1 MNKTSTYRGT
11 SQRAGLGGNR
21 YEGLYGMDLGDARW
35 KSDSS
40 SCSRNSALKGR
51 VSRAYLISHYQ
62 SRLCFPY
69 RRMSQTG
76 WQIFSIMWEYLLF
89 YIKFEGLRTGVA
101 PRYLFIRP
109 RRRSFVCAGDF
120 IFRWESKS
128 ARARM
133 AERESIMRKMNGF
146 GMMAKRG
153 TAAAMAAA
161 MALTMAGW
169 ILIYNS
175 RAHARIEAC
184 NQS

>member
-89 YIKFEGLRTGVA
+89 IYKGW
-101 PRYLFIRP
+101 
-109 RRRSFVCAGDF
+109 RSENRGGTTIFVYSSPAQEFVCAGDF
-120 IFRWESKS
+120 IFCWESKS

-169 ILIYNS
+169 ILI
-175 RAHARIEAC
+175 
-184 NQS
+184 

>member
-1 MNKTSTYRGT
+1 MVNYEKIKYNTTKSMNKTSTYRGT

-109 RRRSFVCAGDF
+109 RRRSLSAPGILYFVGNQNQ
-120 IFRWESKS
+120 REPGWRKGRVLWEK
-128 ARARM
+128 
-133 AERESIMRKMNGF
+133 
-146 GMMAKRG
+146 
-153 TAAAMAAA
+153 
-161 MALTMAGW
+161 
-169 ILIYNS
+169 
-175 RAHARIEAC
+175 
-184 NQS
+184 